1 MAQPASNGEGSN
13 SEHRTLP
20 IPERKNSQYEEP
32 HGTGFGFGGGI
43 QARRRS
49 NVSGHLSF
57 RENIRPEDLESLT
70 RTASVISG
78 HQDAYREASKE
89 GNGARDRE
97 GSNTMISFPKAA
109 KPGPIST
116 IRELP
121 SQFNSPYSTRPPSPS
136 SAVNTPGVNSL
147 RNGRTNTNGTG
158 NGSQRDYFELQIE
171 EPVRDLP
178 SYPDIGSINSFRG
191 ALILLTTCGAQLMDN
206 VFMTGVNISL
216 PAVQKEFGAKSSDL
230 QWLISAYTL
239 TFGGFLLLAGVLSDR
254 FGRKLIFCI
263 GMLWMTIWTIANG
276 FATSFIQLAI
286 FRALQGIGAAM
297 TVPSAVGIISS
308 YFVAKDRTIAL
319 SFFAASG
326 AVGFCA
332 GLIFGGF
339 LTGSLGWR
347 YLFYVSA
354 ALTGTL
360 GVLGQFILPKDR
372 LEGQEKPSL
381 DLLGAGLSTGGLI
394 LLSFVLS
401 SGGVYG
407 WSKAFIIVLL
417 ILSVA
422 VLGIFLYV
430 EKRASHPIMPL
441 SLWKIQN
448 FAALWISG
456 FGMLSNLLSFL
467 CSSSTSPYFIIA
479 YYLKPHSLTHPQVCY
494 GGYQTIL
501 YYIVLIAQ
509 EVNKL
514 SPGTTALYF
523 LPMGCTGFCF
533 SMSCGKILER
543 FNTKTILLV
552 GMLMV
557 TVAPIPA
564 ALVTTT
570 STSFWS
576 HCLPTSILTVAGV
589 TIVYCSCT
597 IILLSSVP
605 VAVKS
610 LCGGMINTAFQI
622 GSGVGLALTSAVV
635 QAVDTNKGKGAVEQ
649 YSTGL
654 WVCVAFGGVGFVASA
669 FGVRN
674 SSAEGFGGRKGEKI
688 VITH

>member
-1 MAQPASNGEGSN
+1 
-13 SEHRTLP
+13 
-20 IPERKNSQYEEP
+20 
-32 HGTGFGFGGGI
+32 
-43 QARRRS
+43 
-49 NVSGHLSF
+49 
-57 RENIRPEDLESLT
+57 
-70 RTASVISG
+70 
-78 HQDAYREASKE
+78 
-89 GNGARDRE
+89 
-97 GSNTMISFPKAA
+97 
-109 KPGPIST
+109 
-116 IRELP
+116 
-121 SQFNSPYSTRPPSPS
+121 
-136 SAVNTPGVNSL
+136 
-147 RNGRTNTNGTG
+147 
-158 NGSQRDYFELQIE
+158 
-171 EPVRDLP
+171 
-178 SYPDIGSINSFRG
+178 
-191 ALILLTTCGAQLMDN
+191 
-206 VFMTGVNISL
+206 
-216 PAVQKEFGAKSSDL
+216 
-230 QWLISAYTL
+230 
-239 TFGGFLLLAGVLSDR
+239 
-254 FGRKLIFCI
+254 
-263 GMLWMTIWTIANG
+263 
-276 FATSFIQLAI
+276 
-286 FRALQGIGAAM
+286 M
-297 TVPSAVGIISS
+297 TVPSAMGIISS

-319 SFFAASG
+319 SIFAASG

-354 ALTGTL
+354 ELTGSL

-422 VLGIFLYV
+422 VLGIFVYV

-456 FGMLSNLLSFL
+456 F
-467 CSSSTSPYFIIA
+467 
-479 YYLKPHSLTHPQVCY
+479 VCY
-494 GGYQTIL
+494 GGYQTVL

-509 EVNKL
+509 EINRL

-523 LPMGCTGFCF
+523 LPMGATGFIF
-533 SMSCGKILER
+533 SMSVGKILER
-543 FNTKTILLV
+543 YNTKSVLLI
-552 GMLMV
+552 GMLMMM
-557 TVAPIPA
+557 ASPIPA
-564 ALVTTT
+564 ALLTST
-570 STSFWS
+570 STSFWA
-576 HCLPTSILTVAGV
+576 HVLPTSLLVVAAV

-605 VAVKS
+605 VSVKS

-622 GSGVGLALTSAVV
+622 GSGVGLALASAVV
-635 QAVDTNKGKGAVEQ
+635 QAVDIDKGKGNLEQ

-654 WVCVAFGGVGFVASA
+654 WFCVAFGGVGFVASA

-674 SSAEGFGGRKGEKI
+674 STADGLGGRRAAGESFAM
-688 VITH
+688 H